1 MKIRA
6 AFLIPVVALLFAACN
21 DNKSPVQPTPQD
33 VPPKFQAIMLP
44 INENPPV
51 AGAEAG
57 GSGTVTITL
66 NLTKDASGT
75 ITGGTVD
82 FAASMT
88 GFPNGTALTA
98 AHIHP
103 GAPTV
108 NGGVLVSTGI
118 VAGEVTMP
126 AGSGTLTKTGVV
138 TSAANLTQILAN
150 PGGFYFNIHT
160 AANAGGVARGQLNR
174 IQ

>member
-1 MKIRA
+1 MNIRTA
-6 AFLIPVVALLFAACN
+6 ILVPLVALSFAACN

-33 VPPKFQAIMLP
+33 VPPKFQVIMLP
-44 INENPPV
+44 INENPSV
-51 AGAEAG
+51 TGAEAS
-57 GSGTVTITL
+57 GSGTATITF

-82 FAASMT
+82 FSASMT

-98 AHIHP
+98 AHIHT

-108 NGGVLVSTGI
+108 NGAVLVSTGLA
-118 VAGEVTMP
+118 AGEVTMP
-126 AGSGTLTKTGVV
+126 AGSGTLTKTGVA
-138 TSAANLTQILAN
+138 TSAANLTAILAN

-160 AANAGGVARGQLNR
+160 AANPGGVARGQLSR
-174 IQ
+174 VQ

>member
-6 AFLIPVVALLFAACN
+6 ALLIPVVALLLAACN
-21 DNKSPVQPTPQD
+21 DNKSPVQPTPED
-33 VPPKFQAIMLP
+33 LPPKFQVIILP
-44 INENPPV
+44 INENPPI
-51 AGAEAG
+51 ANAEAS
-57 GSGTVTITL
+57 GSGTGTITF

-82 FAASMT
+82 FSASMT

-98 AHIHP
+98 AHIHT

-108 NGGVLVSTGI
+108 NGAVLVSTGI
-118 VAGEVTMP
+118 AAGEVTMP
-126 AGSGTLTKTGVV
+126 AGSGTLTKTGVS
-138 TSAANLTQILAN
+138 TSAANLTAILAN

-160 AANAGGVARGQLNR
+160 AANPGGVARGQLNR